1 MGISNVKT
9 SRDLSSAIWY
19 MSSDKAHDGSSNRYI
34 SSRFVN
40 CTEYGAIQQTKA
52 VREYFGKDKNIHGL
66 TFVFSFSDKEIGL
79 FDRDKQE
86 LIMDHLT
93 EVLKERFPNRQI
105 GLYAQVDGKGQKFHI
120 HGFVNSPDL
129 QTGKLLDGRVKLH
142 EHTREMLSIAM
153 ERAGIEDENKNAPT
167 KQAVKSNI
175 AMIKVKEKDP
185 NKYIWMEDLQNRIKS
200 VLNDVSVTNPKEF
213 SAKLAE
219 NGIDYKVRN
228 SKKSKSGKALS
239 YAFLDKDGK
248 ERRVRASRIGTDF
261 QIESINQVL
270 KNHIKELAE
279 RKAEAERKA
288 REVERRKVE
297 QVRHGESSLD
307 GLNINDILGD
317 SSDIS
322 LKRSKIDSK
331 PVVPVRELKPLRKEE
346 NGSQSL
352 SEARRT
358 ILENE
363 LEYNSS
369 ESKKSNTG
377 RSVHS
382 EPLLENP
389 FLKYIKTNRFI
400 MWQESGRPFPMLG
413 NEKRTFEEH
422 ANIRARR
429 VLNDR
434 ELLAFAEKIP
444 FTIPSE
450 NYQGKLICNTKE
462 ITLRERFEK
471 SESNKDLLSR
481 YENYE
486 AERAIT
492 KTNVLDHTVD
502 Y

>member
-1 MGISNVKT
+1 MGISNVKS

-40 CTEYGAIQQTKA
+40 CTEYGAIQQTNA
-52 VREYFGKDKNIHGL
+52 VREHFGKDKNIHGL

-93 EVLKERFPNRQI
+93 EVLKERFPNRQL

-120 HGFVNSPDL
+120 HSFVNSPDL

-153 ERAGIEDENKNAPT
+153 ERAGIEDENKNAPM

-175 AMIKVKEKDP
+175 ARIKAKEKDP
-185 NKYIWMEDLQNRIKS
+185 NKYIWMEDLQTRIKS
-200 VLNDVSVTNPKEF
+200 VLNDINVTKPDEF

-219 NGIDYKVRN
+219 SGIDYKVRN

-239 YAFLDKDGK
+239 FAFLDKDGS
-248 ERRVRASRIGTDF
+248 ERRVRASRLGTDF
-261 QIESINQVL
+261 QIESINQVF

-288 REVERRKVE
+288 REAERKRVER
-297 QVRHGESSLD
+297 VRHGESSLG

-317 SSDIS
+317 SVDIS

-331 PVVPVRELKPLRKEE
+331 PVVPVREVKPLPKEQR
-346 NGSQSL
+346 GSERL
-352 SEARRT
+352 REPRRT
-358 ILENE
+358 ILENKVV
-363 LEYNSS
+363 NNPS
-369 ESKKSNTG
+369 ESKKSNTE
-377 RSVHS
+377 RSMRS
-382 EPLLENP
+382 ERPLENP

-422 ANIRARR
+422 ANIRAGL

-450 NYQGKLICNTKE
+450 NYEGKLICNTKA
-462 ITLRERFEK
+462 ITLLERFEK
-471 SESNKDLLSR
+471 SASNKDLLSR
-481 YENYE
+481 YENHE

-492 KTNVLDHTVD
+492 KTNVLDYTVD

>member
-1 MGISNVKT
+1 MGISNVKS

-52 VREYFGKDKNIHGL
+52 VREHFGKDKNVHGL

-120 HGFVNSPDL
+120 HSFVNSPDL

-153 ERAGIEDENKNAPT
+153 ERAGIEDENKNASM

-175 AMIKVKEKDP
+175 AMIKAKEKDP

-200 VLNDVSVTNPKEF
+200 VLNDINVTKPEEF

-219 NGIDYKVRN
+219 SGIDYKVRN

-248 ERRVRASRIGTDF
+248 ERRVRASRLGTDF
-261 QIESINQVL
+261 QIESINQVF

-288 REVERRKVE
+288 REAERRKIE
-297 QVRHGESSLD
+297 RVRHGKSSLD
-307 GLNINDILGD
+307 GLNVNDILGD
-317 SSDIS
+317 SVDIS
-322 LKRSKIDSK
+322 PKRPKIDSK
-331 PVVPVRELKPLRKEE
+331 PVVPIREVKPLQKEQR
-346 NGSQSL
+346 GSERL
-352 SEARRT
+352 SEPRRT

-363 LEYNSS
+363 VVNSPS
-369 ESKKSNTG
+369 ESEKSNTE
-377 RSVHS
+377 RSVRS
-382 EPLLENP
+382 ERPLENP

-400 MWQESGRPFPMLG
+400 MWQENGKPFPTLG

-422 ANIRARR
+422 ANIRAKR

-450 NYQGKLICNTKE
+450 IYEGKLICNTKA
-462 ITLRERFEK
+462 ITLQGRFEK
-471 SESNKDLLSR
+471 SASNKDLLSR
-481 YENYE
+481 HKNYE
-486 AERAIT
+486 AEQAMT
-492 KTNVLDHTVD
+492 KTNVLDHTVN

>member
-1 MGISNVKT
+1 MGISNVKS

-52 VREYFGKDKNIHGL
+52 VREHFGKDKNIHGL

-93 EVLKERFPNRQI
+93 EVLKERFPNRQL

-120 HGFVNSPDL
+120 HSFVNSPDL

-153 ERAGIEDENKNAPT
+153 ERAGIEDENKNAPM

-175 AMIKVKEKDP
+175 AMIKAKEKDP
-185 NKYIWMEDLQNRIKS
+185 NKYIWMEDLQTRIKS
-200 VLNDVSVTNPKEF
+200 VLNDINVTKPDEF

-219 NGIDYKVRN
+219 SGIDYKVRN

-248 ERRVRASRIGTDF
+248 ERRVRASRLGTDF
-261 QIESINQVL
+261 QIESINQVF

-288 REVERRKVE
+288 REAERKRVER
-297 QVRHGESSLD
+297 VRHGESFPG
-307 GLNINDILGD
+307 GLNINDIEQRGSERL
-317 SSDIS
+317 
-322 LKRSKIDSK
+322 
-331 PVVPVRELKPLRKEE
+331 REP
-346 NGSQSL
+346 
-352 SEARRT
+352 RRT
-358 ILENE
+358 ILENKVV
-363 LEYNSS
+363 NNPS
-369 ESKKSNTG
+369 ESKKSNTE
-377 RSVHS
+377 RSMRS
-382 EPLLENP
+382 ERPLENP

-422 ANIRARR
+422 ANIRAGR

-450 NYQGKLICNTKE
+450 NYEGKLICNTKA
-462 ITLRERFEK
+462 ITLLERFEK
-471 SESNKDLLSR
+471 SASNKDLLSR
-481 YENYE
+481 YENHE

-492 KTNVLDHTVD
+492 KTNVLDYTVD

>member
-1 MGISNVKT
+1 MGISNVKS

-52 VREYFGKDKNIHGL
+52 VREHFGKDKNVHGL

-120 HGFVNSPDL
+120 HSFVNSPDL

-153 ERAGIEDENKNAPT
+153 ERAGIEDENKNAPM

-175 AMIKVKEKDP
+175 AMIKAKEKDP

-200 VLNDVSVTNPKEF
+200 VLNDINVTKSEEF

-219 NGIDYKVRN
+219 SGIDYKVRN

-248 ERRVRASRIGTDF
+248 ERRVRASRLGTDF
-261 QIESINQVL
+261 QIESINQVF
-270 KNHIKELAE
+270 KNHIEELAE

-288 REVERRKVE
+288 REAERRKIE
-297 QVRHGESSLD
+297 RVRHGKSSLD
-307 GLNINDILGD
+307 GLNVNDILGD
-317 SSDIS
+317 SFDIS
-322 LKRSKIDSK
+322 PKRPKIDSK
-331 PVVPVRELKPLRKEE
+331 PVVLIREVKPLQKEQRDSE
-346 NGSQSL
+346 RL
-352 SEARRT
+352 SEPRRT

-363 LEYNSS
+363 VVNSPS
-369 ESKKSNTG
+369 ESKKSNTE
-377 RSVHS
+377 RSVRS
-382 EPLLENP
+382 ERPLENP

-400 MWQESGRPFPMLG
+400 MWQENGKPFPTLE

-422 ANIRARR
+422 ANIRAKR
-429 VLNDR
+429 VLNDG

-450 NYQGKLICNTKE
+450 NYEGKLICNTKA
-462 ITLRERFEK
+462 ITLQECFEK
-471 SESNKDLLSR
+471 SASNKDLLSR
-481 YENYE
+481 YKNYE
-486 AERAIT
+486 AEQEMT